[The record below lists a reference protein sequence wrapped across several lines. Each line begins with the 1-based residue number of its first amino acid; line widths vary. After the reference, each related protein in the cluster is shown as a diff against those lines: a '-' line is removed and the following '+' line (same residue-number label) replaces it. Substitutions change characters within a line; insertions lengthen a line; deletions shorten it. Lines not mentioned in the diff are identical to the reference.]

1 MRIFKREKSPAF
13 LRMSCRVILLAGGLG
28 CLLFGTSA
36 CDPVTAVIGT
46 GAIMTTAAADEREIP
61 GVFSDLSIRSKI
73 NYTWLTQESALLDEV
88 SLSVIEGRV
97 VLTGIV
103 SSEILKKRAV
113 ELVKKV
119 AGVKSIKDEMI
130 VGKSG
135 GVGDYGSDA
144 WITTKLKTAILFHP
158 QVASRN
164 YSIRTIGQ
172 VIYLTG
178 IAQNQAELD
187 IVLSEAR
194 QIAGV
199 RRIVNDVRVKTIEE
213 RPGYRGAA
221 DRRRS
226 QTPENGE
233 S

>member
-1 MRIFKREKSPAF
+1 MNIFNREKTLVWRASAYRFP
-13 LRMSCRVILLAGGLG
+13 LVVCSLVGLLL
-28 CLLFGTSA
+28 GTSA

-46 GAIMTTAAADEREIP
+46 GAVLTTAAADEREIP
-61 GVFSDLSIRSKI
+61 GVFSDVSIRSKI
-73 NYTWLTQESALLDEV
+73 NYLWLTQESALLDEV

-103 SSEILKKRAV
+103 SSEHLKKRAV
-113 ELVKKV
+113 DLVKTV
-119 AGVKSIKDEMI
+119 SGVKSVKDEMS
-130 VGKSG
+130 VGPQG
-135 GVGDYGSDA
+135 TLGEYGSDS

-164 YSIRTIGQ
+164 YSIRTIKQ

-199 RRIVNDVRVKTIEE
+199 RRIVNDVRVKTVEE
-213 RPGYRGAA
+213 RAQYQDAA
-221 DRRRS
+221 RPHSRAS
-226 QTPENGE
+226 NG
-233 S
+233 SS